1 MGDRVT
7 PAVLSPVNEDE
18 YAVGLPAKLGLPRN
32 STNTIVNNL
41 QFLNV
46 DISES
51 DYAFATKSIYCPI
64 TCEKPVC
71 YDLTKDDYTKSM
83 TALEANNEILMN
95 VLSKY

>member
-1 MGDRVT
+1 MQEGNIEVIANELGDRVT

-46 DISES
+46 DITES
-51 DYAFATKSIYCPI
+51 DYAFAK
-64 TCEKPVC
+64 
-71 YDLTKDDYTKSM
+71 KSM
-83 TALEANNEILMN
+83 
-95 VLSKY
+95 